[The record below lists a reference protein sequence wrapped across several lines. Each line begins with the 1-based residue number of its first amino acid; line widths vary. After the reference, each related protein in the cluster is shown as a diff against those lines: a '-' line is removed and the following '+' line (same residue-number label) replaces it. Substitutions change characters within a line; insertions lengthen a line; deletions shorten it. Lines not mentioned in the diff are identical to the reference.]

1 MNTSNEQNNDAVT
14 EFEKALTRALRP
26 VNPPETLAR
35 FLALAAEVEAERTLP
50 RRERK
55 HRWAWSVPQPHRW
68 FGAVGFAMA
77 ALLLVGVFAGE
88 NVYQRH
94 QREALATQQ
103 FQAASR
109 ITDRTLQHTREQLQR
124 AGVPLE

>member
-1 MNTSNEQNNDAVT
+1 MNESKDQRN

-26 VNPPETLAR
+26 VNPPERIAH

-50 RRERK
+50 RRERS
-55 HRWAWSVPQPHRW
+55 HRWAWFVPQTQRW
-68 FGAVGFAMA
+68 FGAAGFALA

-88 NVYQRH
+88 NVHQRH

-103 FQAASR
+103 FEAASR